1 MIFWGDGG
9 KTQGTTGSGTTNEI
23 YTYLFD
29 GNHTVDIRLENNGCM
44 KTVTTKAE
52 VTRTGLLNV
61 AAGNI
66 NVYPNPGN
74 GIFNLDLSGLNTTD
88 IRIDVYA
95 ANGQLI
101 DGNVELN
108 GNAAQLD
115 LSTAAAGV
123 YLVRVSTESGIHTAR
138 ITLNK

>member
-1 MIFWGDGG
+1 
-9 KTQGTTGSGTTNEI
+9 
-23 YTYLFD
+23 
-29 GNHTVDIRLENNGCM
+29 
-44 KTVTTKAE
+44 
-52 VTRTGLLNV
+52 LNV
-61 AAGNI
+61 SEGNI
-66 NVYPNPGN
+66 NVYPNPSN

-101 DGNVELN
+101 NGNVEMN
-108 GNAAQLD
+108 GDAAQLD

-123 YLVRVSTESGIHTAR
+123 YLVRVSTASGIHTAR